1 MKFVPAWNLL
11 PPLLNL
17 QLGRR
22 EYLKKQT
29 AEKQSFLAVAF
40 PYFYEIIKEVSES
53 SFHYIQFKIP
63 FTY

>member
-17 QLGRR
+17 QLGRW

-40 PYFYEIIKEVSES
+40 AYFHEIIK
-53 SFHYIQFKIP
+53 
-63 FTY
+63 